1 MATNS
6 SQINATDLDFDNIA
20 ENIKTYL
27 KGQDK
32 FKDYDFEG
40 SNMSVLID
48 MLAYAGHIGGVNTNI
63 AASEMFLDSAQ
74 IRKNVVSR
82 AKDLGFIPASE
93 KASTATLE
101 VKLSNIRNADGTT
114 PTENDMTLS
123 RGHNFSTTF
132 DGISYNFVCGTSVV
146 PVRDNNI
153 FTYNTVEVIQGQYI
167 TDAFVFD
174 TQIKNSKFVLSNGR
188 VDRSK
193 LEVSVNS
200 NGVVSKYSLSTSVST
215 ITSASRVFY
224 AQENE
229 EGFVEIYF
237 GDNVLGKGLSD
248 GDVISATY
256 IAVDDIHA
264 DGAKQFNIVDPINT
278 FSNASITTMT
288 TAGGGAEKESI
299 DSIKFK
305 ATKFYTSQN
314 RLVTLNDYKAKVS
327 EYYPNAD
334 AVAVW
339 GGEDNDPPEYGKVF
353 VALKPQNSDYLSE
366 VEKAEVI
373 GKLNGLNMLTVR
385 PVIVN
390 AEIVK
395 ILLTTVFK
403 YNPSDTTLSRGELE
417 TIVRNGIVNFD
428 NTNLSN
434 FDSIFRHSNLAKAI
448 DEVNTAILS
457 NTTNVRLQKRKPVK
471 LSFSEGLLIKFGN
484 GFYHPHDG
492 HNKTA
497 GGILTT
503 TGFKVDGDIINT
515 YFFDDDGSGVIR
527 RYTLNSGTRVF
538 ADLQAGTIDYTSGKI
553 SIDAIKFT
561 STVNSDTSIDF
572 TVVPSSDDVVAIRG
586 SLVDI
591 SVNDIKVTGEVDT
604 ISSGESSAG
613 VGFNSTSSTNY

>member
-6 SQINATDLDFDNIA
+6 SQINATDLDFDTIA

-27 KGQDK
+27 KGQEK

-48 MLAYAGHIGGVNTNI
+48 MLAYAGHIGGLNLNL

-74 IRKNVVSR
+74 LRKNVVSR
-82 AKDLGFIPASE
+82 AKDLGFTPASE
-93 KASTATLE
+93 RASTAQLE
-101 VKLSNIRNADGTT
+101 IKLSNIRNADQST
-114 PTENDMTLS
+114 PTANDMTIF
-123 RGHNFSTTF
+123 RGHNFATSY
-132 DGISYNFVCGTSVV
+132 DGVSYNYVCASSKV
-146 PVRDNNI
+146 PTRDGNI
-153 FTYNTVEVIQGQYI
+153 FTYSPVDIIQGQYI
-167 TDAFVFD
+167 TDSFVFD
-174 TQIKNSKFVLSNGR
+174 TQIKNAKFVVSNSR
-188 VDRSK
+188 VDKSR
-193 LEVSVNS
+193 LEISVNS
-200 NGVVSKYSLSTSVST
+200 NGVVSKYALSTDVST
-215 ITSASRVFY
+215 IVSASRVFY

-229 EGFVEIYF
+229 EGFTEIYF
-237 GDNVLGKGLSD
+237 GDGVLGAALKD
-248 GDVISATY
+248 GDVINATY

-264 DGAKQFNIVDPINT
+264 DGAKLFSMINNVNG
-278 FSNASITTMT
+278 FSNASITTLVVS
-288 TAGGGAEKESI
+288 GGGAEKESI

-353 VALKPQNSDYLSE
+353 ITLKPQNADYLS
-366 VEKAEVI
+366 VSEKSVVQN
-373 GKLNGLNMLTVR
+373 KLNQLNMLTVR
-385 PVIVN
+385 PVIID

-403 YNPSDTTLSRGELE
+403 YNAADTTLSKGELE
-417 TIVRNGIVNFD
+417 TIVRSSIVAFD
-428 NTNLSN
+428 NTNLNN

-448 DEVNTAILS
+448 DDTNVAILS
-457 NTTNVRLQKRKPVK
+457 NITNVRLQKRKQVK
-471 LSFSEGLLIKFGN
+471 ISFSEGFNVLFGN

-492 HNKTA
+492 HNKA
-497 GGILTT
+497 SGGVLTS
-503 TGFKVDGDIINT
+503 TGFKVFGDTVNT
-515 YFFDDDGSGVIR
+515 YFFDDDGSGLVR
-527 RYTLNSGTRVF
+527 RYSVNSGTRVF
-538 ADLQAGTIDYTSGKI
+538 ADLSAGTINYASGKI

-572 TVVPSSDDVVAIRG
+572 TVVPSSSDVVAIRG
-586 SLVDI
+586 SLIDI
-591 SVNDIKVTGEVDT
+591 SVDDIKVTAEVDT

-613 VGFNSTSSTNY
+613 VGFVSTSSTNY